1 MAGVGLRGAGG
12 GDMLTRGGKH
22 RRGADT
28 SRSRGRRLA
37 LASGAGVIAAMVAS
51 TEPAAADDGW
61 GTVDC
66 GQAPVPQ
73 CDLQAGGTAGTPAS
87 PGVGQAGQPAA
98 GGGSDDAAGGQNL
111 ANCGYRPSGYEAP
124 VGVVGTGLFPSAAW
138 YDGLC
143 TASGVITGPVQ
154 VPSRRPVDVAR
165 LARDQLGLP
174 APRIASSPR
183 TAQLVQLPT
192 WMWLAGGWRDVSAT
206 ASVPGVSVT
215 ATARPQTIT
224 WSMGDGVTVSCAG
237 PGTPYRSGV
246 DPRSSSPD
254 CGHTYRRSSAGAP
267 GQEFAVSATVHWAVT
282 WSGAGQSGTFPEL
295 TTTSTTRFRVV
306 ESQALNTRPAG

>member
-12 GDMLTRGGKH
+12 GDVLTRGGRH
-22 RRGADT
+22 CRDAGL
-28 SRSRGRRLA
+28 SRSRDRRLA
-37 LASGAGVIAAMVAS
+37 FASGAGVIAVMVAS
-51 TEPAAADDGW
+51 TAPAAADDGW

-66 GQAPVPQ
+66 GQTPVPQ
-73 CDLQAGGTAGTPAS
+73 CDLHVGDTAGTPAS
-87 PGVGQAGQPAA
+87 PSVGQAEQPAS
-98 GGGSDDAAGGQNL
+98 GGGEGVAGGQNL
-111 ANCGYRPSGYEAP
+111 ASCGYRPSKFEAP
-124 VGVVGTGLFPSAAW
+124 VGAVGTGLFPSAAW

-143 TASGVITGPVQ
+143 MTSGVITGPVQ
-154 VPSRRPVDVAR
+154 VPLRRPVDVAR
-165 LARDQLGLP
+165 LARDQLGLL

-192 WMWLAGGWRDVSAT
+192 WLWLAGGWQDVLAT

-215 ATARPQTIT
+215 ATARPESIT
-224 WSMGDGVTVSCAG
+224 WSMGDGATVSCTG

-267 GQEFAVSATVHWAVT
+267 GHEFAVSATVHWAVT
-282 WSGAGQSGTFPEL
+282 WSGAGQSGAFPEL
-295 TTTSTTRFRVV
+295 TTTSSARFRVV